1 MLDDLLA
8 RENIVHVG
16 AFLYLAGFLCRSQ
29 LMLRAFIVAGDIV
42 YMLYFYFAPAMP
54 LWGGIFWS
62 LVFTLANLGM
72 IGRILSDR
80 STYGMSA
87 DDRALHGLLD
97 ALTPGEFRRLM
108 RGGRWNRAEEAVT
121 LTLEGQP
128 LHRLA
133 YVIDGTVTIEKGTHV
148 FTLAPPTFIGEVA
161 FLIDRPASA
170 TVTLGAGT
178 RYVTWDTAELR
189 RLLVR
194 SPALRIG
201 LGAAFNR
208 DMAAK
213 VARA

>member
-8 RENIVHVG
+8 RENIVHIG
-16 AFLYLAGFLCRSQ
+16 ACLYLAGFLCRDQ
-29 LMLRAFIVAGDIV
+29 LMLRALIIAGDII
-42 YMLYFYFAPAMP
+42 YILYFYFAPAVP

-62 LVFTLANLGM
+62 VVFTLANVVM

-80 STYGMSA
+80 STHGMSE

-97 ALTPGEFRRLM
+97 TLTPGEFRRLM
-108 RGGRWNRAEEAVT
+108 RAGHWHRASAPVT

-128 LHRLA
+128 LHQLA
-133 YVIDGTVTIEKGTHV
+133 YVIDGTITIEKDGHRFAV
-148 FTLAPPTFIGEVA
+148 APPTFIGEVA

-170 TVTLGAGT
+170 TVTVGAGA
-178 RYVTWDTAELR
+178 RYVTWDTSRLR
-189 RLLVR
+189 RVLVR

-208 DMAAK
+208 DMAEK

>member
-8 RENIVHVG
+8 RENIVHIG

-29 LMLRAFIVAGDIV
+29 LMLRGFIVAGDIV
-42 YMLYFYFAPAMP
+42 YILYFYLAPAVP

-62 LVFTLANLGM
+62 LVFTLANLAM

-80 STYGMSA
+80 STYGMSE

-97 ALTPGEFRRLM
+97 TLTPGEFRRLM
-108 RGGRWNRAEEAVT
+108 RSGHWNRTDEPVT
-121 LTLEGQP
+121 VTIEGQP
-128 LHRLA
+128 LHQLA
-133 YVIDGTVTIEKGTHV
+133 YVIDGTIAIEKAGHA
-148 FTLAPPTFIGEVA
+148 FTAAPPTFIGEVA

-170 TVTLGAGT
+170 TVTLGPGT
-178 RYVTWDTAELR
+178 RYVTWDTAQLR
-189 RLLVR
+189 RLLLR

-208 DMAAK
+208 DMAEK